1 MNCHNTVC
9 FRFVKSKPLR
19 VIESLIVAT
28 MSSCV
33 AFSLIY
39 FYDDC
44 RPLGNF
50 NMTQTLQVRYLKI
63 LKIMINNILSG
74 QQGRYIV
81 FYYLFYIEKVTLR
94 KLIPFTGNL
103 YFKSELET
111 ALELFKISNSFL
123 ILKNQKSIS
132 SFIVLLSRWSIQR
145 DGDIGFQ
152 YTREVC

>member
-1 MNCHNTVC
+1 MPTSPFSHHMICIERHNTVC

-50 NMTQTLQVRYLKI
+50 NATQTLQVRCLND
-63 LKIMINNILSG
+63 LQNN
-74 QQGRYIV
+74 
-81 FYYLFYIEKVTLR
+81 
-94 KLIPFTGNL
+94 N
-103 YFKSELET
+103 
-111 ALELFKISNSFL
+111 
-123 ILKNQKSIS
+123 
-132 SFIVLLSRWSIQR
+132 
-145 DGDIGFQ
+145 
-152 YTREVC
+152 